1 MPKDRKQILGE
12 DTTPE
17 EVVGEALA
25 TGCQG
30 ISYTYTEP
38 TIFFEFAADCMK
50 LAKEKGLK
58 NNFVT
63 NGFMTQE
70 CLNEADGLM
79 DAANVDIKAFTEEF
93 YKRVCGARLKPVLES
108 IECMRQLGIWVEIT
122 TLIIPT
128 QNDSEDELRQ
138 IAKWIYKTD
147 KTMPWHLSAFY
158 PTYKMNNLPRTPV
171 SIIDRAREIGLEEGL
186 RYVYTGNVPGDP
198 GESTYC
204 YNCKKL
210 IIERFG
216 FFVKRNL
223 VKDSKC
229 PYCKIQIDGVEL

>member
-1 MPKDRKQILGE
+1 
-12 DTTPE
+12 
-17 EVVGEALA
+17 
-25 TGCQG
+25 
-30 ISYTYTEP
+30 
-38 TIFFEFAADCMK
+38 
-50 LAKEKGLK
+50 
-58 NNFVT
+58 
-63 NGFMTQE
+63 
-70 CLNEADGLM
+70 
-79 DAANVDIKAFTEEF
+79 
-93 YKRVCGARLKPVLES
+93 
-108 IECMRQLGIWVEIT
+108 
-122 TLIIPT
+122 
-128 QNDSEDELRQ
+128 
-138 IAKWIYKTD
+138 
-147 KTMPWHLSAFY
+147 LSAFY

-229 PYCKIQIDGVEL
+229 PYCKVQIDGVDIG